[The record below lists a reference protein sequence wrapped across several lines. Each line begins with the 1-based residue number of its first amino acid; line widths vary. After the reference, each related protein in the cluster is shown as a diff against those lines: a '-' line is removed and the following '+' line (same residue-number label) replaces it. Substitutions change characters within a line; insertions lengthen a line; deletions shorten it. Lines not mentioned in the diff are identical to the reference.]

1 MNNFKYKSVV
11 EGKEGIVARVVAD
24 SISETGKRITT
35 FELEY
40 PRFIH
45 GEIMTHRQFSRNAM
59 SSRAIPVQKQIEQVL
74 NNSSMP
80 VFWGKN
86 QSGMS
91 AKEECFNSINDYKNF
106 EWWGLAA
113 LSASRF
119 AQEFA
124 NSGYHK
130 QIVNR
135 LLEPWQRMKTV
146 LTSTEFDN
154 FFKLRLAPDAQ
165 PEIQELAKCMK
176 KAMDESV
183 PEVLKAGE
191 WHTPYVE
198 HWEFPSGDGSIVY
211 VTFENNHEKYLTLE
225 EALAIS
231 TSCCAQVSYRNI
243 DNSYEKAM
251 DIYEKLGL
259 NTDHA
264 HLSPTEHQATP
275 MKKTITYCPGGSFIN
290 TYDPLSWESGITH
303 VDKNYKLW
311 SGNFM
316 GWIQHR
322 QKLLDN

>member
-1 MNNFKYKSVV
+1 MLYEV
-11 EGKEGIVARVVAD
+11 
-24 SISETGKRITT
+24 IT
-35 FELEY
+35 
-40 PRFIH
+40 
-45 GEIMTHRQFSRNAM
+45 M

-191 WHTPYVE
+191 WHTLV
-198 HWEFPSGDGSIVY
+198 
-211 VTFENNHEKYLTLE
+211 
-225 EALAIS
+225 
-231 TSCCAQVSYRNI
+231 
-243 DNSYEKAM
+243 
-251 DIYEKLGL
+251 
-259 NTDHA
+259 
-264 HLSPTEHQATP
+264 
-275 MKKTITYCPGGSFIN
+275 
-290 TYDPLSWESGITH
+290 
-303 VDKNYKLW
+303 
-311 SGNFM
+311 
-316 GWIQHR
+316 
-322 QKLLDN
+322 

>member
-1 MNNFKYKSVV
+1 LNNFKYKSVV

-40 PRFIH
+40 PRFILA
-45 GEIMTHRQFSRNAM
+45 ELNTHRQLSKNSM

-74 NNSSMP
+74 NNSAMP
-80 VFWGKN
+80 IFWGRN
-86 QSGMS
+86 QTGMS

-146 LTSTEFDN
+146 LTATEFDN

-183 PEVLKAGE
+183 PEFLKDGE

-198 HWEFPSGDGSIVY
+198 HFKSSDGDAVM
-211 VTFENNHEKYLTLE
+211 EYLVDNIGVSLE
-225 EALAIS
+225 DALAIS

-243 DNSYEKAM
+243 NNSYEKAM

-259 NTDHA
+259 NTDNA

-275 MKKTITYCPGGSFIN
+275 IKKSVGYCPDGNIVN
-290 TYDPLSWESGITH
+290 TYEPLSWENGITH

-322 QKLLDN
+322 QIIDN